1 MERWLAIDLAPER
14 AAGELLAICC
24 GSRRWVERMLA
35 RRPLDSGDRAVAVAR
50 QEWFDLTSD
59 DWREAFAHHP
69 RIGDVESL
77 RKKFASTRTLSEREQ
92 AGVNDAAREVL
103 AALAEANRQYEARFG
118 YIFIICATG
127 QPADGMLAALRTR
140 LVNPPDVEIRVAAEQ
155 LIRICAL
162 RLLAEI

>member
-1 MERWLAIDLAPER
+1 MERWRAIDLAPES
-14 AAGELLAICC
+14 AAEGLLAICC

-35 RRPLDSGDRAVAVAR
+35 RRPLHSGERALQVAR
-50 QEWFDLTSD
+50 EEWFNLSPD

-92 AGVNDAAREVL
+92 AGVNDAPQEVL
-103 AALAEANRQYEARFG
+103 VALAEANRQYEARFG

-127 QPADGMLAALRTR
+127 QSADGMLAALRTR
-140 LVNPPDVEIRVAAEQ
+140 LPNPPEVEIRVAAEQ

-162 RLLAEI
+162 RLLAET